1 MTIVTPRHLLN
12 KKFSLKIPQNHVP
25 SRLRSPVQMS
35 TPQISRTGLFS
46 TPMVLPHRPHVTS
59 QSTSKLQKSST
70 NWTAVKTPMMKSSTN
85 WTAVKTPMMKSSTN
99 WTAVKTPM
107 MKSTAATPMSVIVS
121 RRLNGFTPTISQV
134 KVATDRYSQNRSKTS
149 VKSKTINK
157 PTTNLH
163 PVQRQLFSTG
173 IPKISLKKS
182 ASQLQLN
189 INIPAPLTADKE
201 EHVVKDNLTCS
212 ITTDAVSSITSDSTT
227 VVTDEQEDEVFQ
239 NTENYLN
246 FSEKCRDINDNNV
259 VKYVNKRRKSS
270 KKSKVRKS
278 SKRRSS
284 SCSCISCVSEDSNI
298 ILSTGLLFKSCVR
311 FLLNIIYCVDTYLSC
326 KKI

>member
-12 KKFSLKIPQNHVP
+12 KRFSLKTPQNHVP

-59 QSTSKLQKSST
+59 RSTSKLQKSST
-70 NWTAVKTPMMKSSTN
+70 NC
-85 WTAVKTPMMKSSTN
+85 
-99 WTAVKTPM
+99 TAVKTPM
-107 MKSTAATPMSVIVS
+107 MKSTAATPMSVIVP
-121 RRLNGFTPTISQV
+121 RCLNGFTPTKSQV

-173 IPKISLKKS
+173 IPKLSLKKS
-182 ASQLQLN
+182 ASQFQPN
-189 INIPAPLTADKE
+189 IKQNIPAPLTADKE
-201 EHVVKDNLTCS
+201 EQAVVTDVVNKDNLTCS
-212 ITTDAVSSITSDSTT
+212 ITTDAVSSITSEFTITSDSTT
-227 VVTDEQEDEVFQ
+227 VVTNQEDNDVFQ

-259 VKYVNKRRKSS
+259 VKYVNKLRKSS

-278 SKRRSS
+278 SKRRTS
-284 SCSCISCVSEDSNI
+284 SCSCISCVSEDSKI
-298 ILSTGLLFKSCVR
+298 MLSTGLLFKSCVR

-326 KKI
+326 KKYDRT